1 MDLAAPIASVF
12 AAVGLSAAAGLNAYL
27 PLLMGAVLERLDV
40 VDLGDPFGALSSNAG
55 IAVLAVLLA
64 ADLVGDKI
72 PGIDHLLHMAGIV
85 IHPVAG
91 AMLFVGQTGVD
102 TGIPA
107 AVAAVLGA
115 ATAETLHGAR
125 ASVRPASTAS
135 TAGIGNP
142 FLSLGEDVTS
152 LALTIL
158 AFALP
163 LLALLLALALIAGV
177 VGLAGRFRR
186 RGRGTPGGG
195 TG

>member
-1 MDLAAPIASVF
+1 MDVASSIASVF

-40 VDLGDPFGALSSNAG
+40 VELGDPFGALSSNAG
-55 IAVLAVLLA
+55 IAVLAVLLV

-72 PGIDHLLHMAGIV
+72 PGVDHALHVAGAV

-91 AMLFVGQTGVD
+91 AFVFIGQTGVD

-107 AVAAVLGA
+107 GVAAVLGA
-115 ATAETLHGAR
+115 LIAETLHGAR
-125 ASVRPASTAS
+125 ATARPASTAA

-142 FLSLGEDVTS
+142 LLSLGEDVTA

-158 AFALP
+158 AFAVP
-163 LLALLLALALIAGV
+163 VLALLLALALLATV
-177 VGLAGRFRR
+177 VTVAGRLRPRR
-186 RGRGTPGGG
+186 
-195 TG
+195 

>member
-27 PLLMGAVLERLDV
+27 PLLIGAVLERLDV

-186 RGRGTPGGG
+186 GGRGTPGGG